1 MRAQRINDSNEKG
14 ADIEIIFVDCE
25 DKTKTKPTLFTLEIK
40 TKMKKTDLY
49 QVVYYLHTEVQSY
62 AKQVFYEVYATKIKS
77 SSSNTRKWREVI
89 HFR

>member
-40 TKMKKTDLY
+40 TKMEKK
-49 QVVYYLHTEVQSY
+49 E
-62 AKQVFYEVYATKIKS
+62 KS
-77 SSSNTRKWREVI
+77 SCILFTCRSSKLCKERPLWRFLRLPYKPENNVGMI
-89 HFR
+89 RGLP